1 MRDLTTQDK
10 LFFFER
16 HFFTLDGLWMIETEN
31 KLDWDTALEIDLN
44 VWKKLLKIIFRRIK
58 KYLKVDGNTL
68 GDLVKILTFRW
79 AAEGWDYTIEN
90 LKKNEIH
97 IEIRKCPYKSAMDRN
112 PERHDKI
119 PLICNNMCRPFYKD
133 IVSNFNSEIKVNRES
148 FMGLGDDLCDF
159 TFSIQNNKDMD
170 ELEENLIYT
179 KNTIQDEDK
188 LFYFERNFRTL
199 DGLWIIE
206 IEEQIDFE
214 SALEIDLI
222 VWQRLYEIV
231 FRRVKKY
238 LSIQGDSLDDLTV
251 ILYFI
256 WSCEGN
262 SPQITRQNDKEVLI
276 EGIKCPYVES
286 MLRNPERHK
295 RIESI
300 CMIMCVGYLEPVI
313 KQFNPNI
320 KLKRTRFIGLG
331 DNSCDFLFKL
341 ER

>member
-1 MRDLTTQDK
+1 MKDLTTQDK

-31 KLDWDTALEIDLN
+31 KLDWDTALEIDLD

-58 KYLKVDGNTL
+58 TYLKIDGNTL
-68 GDLVKILTFRW
+68 SDLVKILTFRW

-133 IVSNFNSEIKVNRES
+133 IVSSFNSEIKVNRDN
-148 FMGLGDDLCDF
+148 FMGLGDELCDF
-159 TFSIQNNKDMD
+159 SFSIQNDKDLD
-170 ELEENLIYT
+170 ELGEDLFYT

-199 DGLWIIE
+199 DGLWVIE
-206 IEEQIDFE
+206 IEEKTDFK

-238 LSIQGDSLDDLTV
+238 LSNQGDTLDDLTT

-262 SPQITRQNDKEVLI
+262 SPQIIRQNDKEVLI
-276 EGIKCPYVES
+276 EGIKCPYVEA
-286 MLRNPERHK
+286 MLRNPERTK

-300 CMIMCVGYLEPVI
+300 CTIMCVGYLKPVI